1 MARSNIRPGRDV
13 WENSFVEQ
21 YYNRNDDS
29 KIVPHKDPKD
39 DPKYNEKNT
48 LIRECQK
55 IVGTKPSGKP
65 PLNIAIVG
73 TPGGGKSSLL
83 NTIFSSFSKD
93 RWHDIAPFGSF
104 GTADKQRTT
113 EFTSYEKKD
122 YYKRQV
128 GDDYLMPTFLDMTG
142 FEDEETEESV
152 ALLELVF
159 TGRIKEHQEL
169 SSVKDYADKYGA
181 EALLGRYNKGV
192 CHRPVDRIIVV
203 CSSHLKVNLPVS
215 FLNSVWKAATKHRG
229 IPVYGILTCRDKHPP
244 NIVQDR
250 IESFCQS
257 LALPQCRFAH
267 IINYC
272 DDIDRE
278 GVYYKH
284 TTIPSLDVPVLQF
297 MQQVLQPRP
306 NDPTEK
312 QVTKMNMVSLLAF
325 ILAVL
330 AFTCVLLTSNP

>member
-1 MARSNIRPGRDV
+1 MARSKIRPERDV
-13 WENSFVEQ
+13 LENSFVEK
-21 YYNRNDDS
+21 YYNRNHD
-29 KIVPHKDPKD
+29 IVPHKDPKD

-48 LIRECQK
+48 LIRECQD

-104 GTADKQRTT
+104 GRAQRQRTT

-122 YYKRQV
+122 YYKRKD

-142 FEDEETEESV
+142 FEDDESERSV

-159 TGRIKEHQEL
+159 TGRIKEHEEL
-169 SSVKDYADKYGA
+169 RSAKDYAEKYGA
-181 EALLGRYNKGV
+181 EALLGRYNRGV

-203 CSSHLKVNLPVS
+203 CTSNLDVNLPVS
-215 FLNSVWKAATKHRG
+215 FLNAVWKAATKHRG
-229 IPVYGILTCRDKHPP
+229 IPVYGILTCRDRYPQD
-244 NIVQDR
+244 IVQNR
-250 IESFCQS
+250 IDSFCNL

-272 DDIDRE
+272 DDIDSE
-278 GVYYKH
+278 GIHYKQ

-306 NDPTEK
+306 NDPTQK
-312 QVTKMNMVSLLAF
+312 QVNKMNMFSLLAF

-330 AFTCVLLTSNP
+330 AFICVLISSTP